1 MINSVGIIANLQKEN
16 ILNILRKVS
25 ELFLE
30 KEITVYSFQ
39 DIKIKGIKK
48 VDEKLFAE
56 LSNIVI
62 VFGGDGTLLSS
73 GRKLIEY
80 NKNILPINIGTMGF
94 LAELNFDEFQKIF
107 NDIIYEKYS
116 VERRITLYAKTIS
129 EKKFYTIRNVAINE
143 VLISRKV
150 FDKMLKFKVF
160 INDELVANFRAD
172 GLIVSTPAGSTG
184 HSLSAGGPVLHPQ
197 LSAIIML
204 PFCAHTLTARPLII
218 PDTSL
223 IRVEFENVK
232 QNVIVTFDGQI
243 SRQIKP
249 NNNILIKKSIY
260 QLNIIKSDLHS
271 FYEILRKKLSWLE
284 Q

>member
-1 MINSVGIIANLQKEN
+1 LINSVGIIANLQKEN